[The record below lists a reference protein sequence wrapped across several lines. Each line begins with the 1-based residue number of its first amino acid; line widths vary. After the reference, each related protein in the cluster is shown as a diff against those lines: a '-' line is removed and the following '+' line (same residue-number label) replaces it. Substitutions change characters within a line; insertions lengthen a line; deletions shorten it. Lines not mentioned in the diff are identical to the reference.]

1 MANNKNKYKYET
13 KLRTPATGWT
23 TKAEIEALLA
33 SEVPTKAVT
42 HLSRHD
48 IEVAEQGV
56 FQWRD
61 GKADPHDKARHIAM
75 LMHDLS
81 ITKRPLD
88 PLLIFPA
95 GGKYFV
101 IDGHHRLAAYE
112 AVNWDDPIPVE
123 VFGGSLDEACMAALH
138 GNRKAKL
145 PMTQTEKSNAAWR
158 LVREDRLSKQAIAD
172 LGLVSRT
179 TVRDMRQKLR
189 EIIGA
194 GADPAGMDWDKA
206 RRWTPEGTEAFNDG
220 SDWRKQKVEELVQLL
235 IESHVA
241 TELSKFPDLMM
252 SAFAAINPELP
263 ATLAGYVETDV
274 LEELLDARRE
284 DARREDA
291 PFNPHVDAS
300 RMHDF

>member
-1 MANNKNKYKYET
+1 MAKTKNKHKTE
-13 KLRTPATGWT
+13 LRTPASGWI
-23 TKAEIEALLA
+23 TKTEIEKLLA
-33 SEVPTKAVT
+33 SGAVATETVP
-42 HLSRHD
+42 LSRHD

-61 GKADPHDKARHIAM
+61 AKVDPHDKARHIAM
-75 LMHDLS
+75 LVHDLR
-81 ITKRPLD
+81 ITKKPLD

-95 GGKYFV
+95 GGRYIV
-101 IDGHHRLAAYE
+101 IDGHHRLAAYA

-123 VFGGSLDEACMAALH
+123 VFEGSLDEACMAALH

-158 LVREDRLSKQAIAD
+158 LVREDHLSKQEIAD

-189 EIIGA
+189 KMIDA
-194 GADPAGMDWDKA
+194 GADPSDMDWDTA
-206 RRWTPEGTEAFNDG
+206 RRWTPEGTEGNAEG
-220 SDWRKQKVEELVQLL
+220 SDWREKKVEELVRLL

-274 LEELLDARRE
+274 LEEVLDARRE
-284 DARREDA
+284 DATFTYDAEAVKHMRE
-291 PFNPHVDAS
+291 F
-300 RMHDF
+300 

>member
-1 MANNKNKYKYET
+1 MAKNRNKNKNKNKYKT

-23 TKAEIEALLA
+23 TKAEIEKLLA
-33 SEVPTKAVT
+33 SGVPTEVVT
-42 HLSRHD
+42 HLSWQD

-61 GKADPHDKARHIAM
+61 GRVDPHDKARHIAM

-81 ITKRPLD
+81 ITKKPLD

-95 GGKYFV
+95 GGRFFV
-101 IDGHHRLAAYE
+101 IDGHHRLAAYA
-112 AVNWDDPIPVE
+112 AVNWDEPIPVE
-123 VFGGSLDEACMAALH
+123 VFEGSLNGACMAALH

-158 LVREDRLSKQAIAD
+158 LVKEDDLSKQAIAD

-179 TVRDMRQKLR
+179 TVRDMRQRLR
-189 EIIGA
+189 EIIDA
-194 GADPAGMDWDKA
+194 GADASDMDWDKA
-206 RRWTPEGTEAFNDG
+206 RRWTPEGTEGNADG
-220 SDWRKQKVEELVQLL
+220 TDWREKKVEELVRLL

-263 ATLAGYVETDV
+263 AALAGYVETDV
-274 LEELLDARRE
+274 LEEVLDARRE
-284 DARREDA
+284 DATFTYDA
-291 PFNPHVDAS
+291 EAVKH
-300 RMHDF
+300 MHEF